1 MQIKAVDFDRCER
14 LKANNDA
21 KLRAR

>member
-1 MQIKAVDFDRCER
+1 MQIKAVNFDRCEQ